1 MVKVEKKNSLSKFLQ
16 NVIFFFF
23 TSIHKIIFKIKTPK
37 LRFLSFPYSTY
48 FCQCSKF
55 YTNVLTFYEL
65 QKTI

>member
-16 NVIFFFF
+16 YVTFFF
-23 TSIHKIIFKIKTPK
+23 TSIHKNIFKIKTPK

>member
-1 MVKVEKKNSLSKFLQ
+1 MVKVEKKILSRNFCRMCF
-16 NVIFFFF
+16 FFFF

-37 LRFLSFPYSTY
+37 LWFLSFPYSTY

>member
-1 MVKVEKKNSLSKFLQ
+1 MVKVEKKNSLEIFAEC
-16 NVIFFFF
+16 NFFFL

-55 YTNVLTFYEL
+55 YTDVLTFYEL